1 MFVLLDKKKLINK
14 MCNFIFLLIFSK
26 RFINKPIIILLII
39 IILIYYNKNKII
51 FINMEYKGKYL

>member
-39 IILIYYNKNKII
+39 IIIYYNTNKII
-51 FINMEYKGKYL
+51 FINMEYKGK